1 MDAVNRWDAPYAGWR
16 LLDSTAKK
24 NMAGENQT
32 FGLRYVGARFHGARL
47 PVDVL
52 FDLPAF
58 RDLLV
63 SFAKVEW
70 RAANRDKQRLPKGF
84 DKSFS
89 FDLIAIEDG
98 SAVPKLE
105 WNRATAQATL
115 PGLTDQLSEVVDRA
129 YSRVLALVDAAGNDN
144 FPEELSSEQVRA
156 LTKFGSGLR
165 DGEKIEFQGSADN
178 AGGVIFLDIERRKR
192 IITHTRGSYTSR
204 YEGIGRLL
212 GTYVNAEGIGGHIKV
227 ETEQHGEI
235 LIAVDPER
243 VELEF
248 DGNINAP
255 VQFDLMIEMD
265 NNDVFKSVT
274 ESFDVD
280 LIDEEIV
287 ADLMKRRERLAEL
300 RQLEDGWYDGQGN
313 GVSEAAIQSAQRL
326 LDKRPLMAA
335 HYLIFP
341 TVSGGI
347 LFEIEQNGWDYSVEI
362 AAGGAVEMFGVQ
374 VEGPD
379 EMEPQAFATVDDAF
393 IGVFDARLGGQVA
406 NG

>member
-1 MDAVNRWDAPYAGWR
+1 
-16 LLDSTAKK
+16 
-24 NMAGENQT
+24 MAGENQT
-32 FGLRYVGARFHGARL
+32 FGLRYVGARFHDARL

-63 SFAKVEW
+63 SFAKAEW
-70 RAANRDKQRLPKGF
+70 RAANREKQRLPRGF

-89 FDLIAIEDG
+89 FDLIAIEEG

-105 WNRATAQATL
+105 WNRETAQANL

-129 YSRVLALVDAAGNDN
+129 YKRVLDLVEAAGNDN
-144 FPEELSSEQVRA
+144 FPVALSSEQVRA
-156 LTKFGSGLR
+156 LNKFGAGLR

-178 AGGVIFLDIERRKR
+178 EGEVIFLDTERRKR
-192 IITHTRGSYTSR
+192 IITHTRGSYRSR

-212 GTYVNAEGIGGHIKV
+212 GSVINADGIGGHIRV

-235 LIAVDPER
+235 AIALDAER
-243 VELEF
+243 VEFEF
-248 DGNINAP
+248 DGSMNAQ
-255 VQFDLMIEMD
+255 VQFDLMIELD
-265 NNDVFKSVT
+265 NNDVFKGVVD
-274 ESFDVD
+274 SFDVD

-287 ADLMKRRERLAEL
+287 ADLLKRRERLAEL
-300 RQLEDGWYDGQGN
+300 RKLEDGWYDGEGL
-313 GVSEAAIQSAQRL
+313 GVSEAADQAAQRL
-326 LDKRPLMAA
+326 LDKRPLFAA

-341 TVSGGI
+341 TVAGGI

-362 AAGGAVEMFGVQ
+362 AADGSVEMFGVQ
-374 VEGPD
+374 IDGPD
-379 EMEPQAFATVDDAF
+379 EMEPQNFDGINDAF
-393 IGVFDARLGGQVA
+393 VEVFDAKLAEQGA